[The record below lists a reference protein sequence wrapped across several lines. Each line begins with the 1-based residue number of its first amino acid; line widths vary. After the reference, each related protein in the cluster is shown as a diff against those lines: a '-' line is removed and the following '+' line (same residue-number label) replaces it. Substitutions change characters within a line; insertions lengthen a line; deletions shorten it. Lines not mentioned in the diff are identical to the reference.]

1 MIEKY
6 LSMTGNSVAPAIGNH
21 LWQSTL
27 VGLAAAALTLSLRRH
42 NARIRYLIWLA
53 ASAKF
58 LVPFSLLIGLG
69 KLLAWKSVPSPS
81 QSDTMF
87 YAMEQIGQPFTRVA
101 PQITARPNI
110 PSAAASPSH
119 WFLWIVAAWLTGV
132 IAVVLLWTY
141 HWFRISAQMKSAQLS
156 SRGREL
162 DILRRVE
169 RIGGLSNPIA
179 LLLSRTS
186 LEPGIFGIA
195 RPVLLWP
202 EAISK
207 HLHDEQLEA
216 ILAHEVWHVRR
227 RDNLFAVLHMLV
239 EAIFWFYPPVWWI
252 GSRLVDE
259 RERACDEQVVASGS
273 DRQVYAES
281 ILKVCEFCL
290 GSPLPCVAG
299 VTGADLK
306 KRMVHI
312 MNDRILHK
320 LDFARKFL
328 LTAAAFLA
336 IAVPITF
343 GVFHAT
349 PSRAQSPA
357 ASAAA
362 PATVFSSLSVKPSE
376 APING
381 LHKLMFNVTDGSFVA
396 EGATL
401 QQLIQMAYRVQDAQI
416 SGPADLLNKP
426 RFDIEGKLDPSFVAA
441 MRQQGSENKPLEG
454 QAMLRSLL
462 ASQFKLAA
470 HFETRNLPVYDLL
483 VDENGSKLQKI
494 DGVHIMHME
503 RGQLTTSGTSMDLL
517 AVQLSQRLG
526 QTVIDKTGLKGSYAF
541 DLHWTPDASEE
552 QRLAE
557 SGEGNRSVTTVRATN
572 PSQDQAAKLQ
582 AEQAARTHQFDPN
595 APSLFVALQQQL
607 GLKLEP
613 QTEPVQVLVIDHV
626 ELPSAN

>member
-1 MIEKY
+1 
-6 LSMTGNSVAPAIGNH
+6 
-21 LWQSTL
+21 
-27 VGLAAAALTLSLRRH
+27 
-42 NARIRYLIWLA
+42 
-53 ASAKF
+53 
-58 LVPFSLLIGLG
+58 
-69 KLLAWKSVPSPS
+69 
-81 QSDTMF
+81 
-87 YAMEQIGQPFTRVA
+87 
-101 PQITARPNI
+101 
-110 PSAAASPSH
+110 
-119 WFLWIVAAWLTGV
+119 
-132 IAVVLLWTY
+132 
-141 HWFRISAQMKSAQLS
+141 
-156 SRGREL
+156 
-162 DILRRVE
+162 
-169 RIGGLSNPIA
+169 
-179 LLLSRTS
+179 
-186 LEPGIFGIA
+186 
-195 RPVLLWP
+195 
-202 EAISK
+202 
-207 HLHDEQLEA
+207 
-216 ILAHEVWHVRR
+216 
-227 RDNLFAVLHMLV
+227 
-239 EAIFWFYPPVWWI
+239 
-252 GSRLVDE
+252 
-259 RERACDEQVVASGS
+259 
-273 DRQVYAES
+273 YAES

>member
-6 LSMTGNSVAPAIGNH
+6 LSMTWNSDAPAIGNH

-416 SGPADLLNKP
+416 SGPSDLLNKP

>member
-6 LSMTGNSVAPAIGNH
+6 LSMTWNSVAPAIGNH

-141 HWFRISAQMKSAQLS
+141 RWFRISAQMKSAQLS

-202 EAISK
+202 QAMSK
-207 HLHDEQLEA
+207 HLQDAQLEA